1 MLTNEQIINI
11 IKNWDIEYAKIEN
24 GCATIALIDRTQDYQ
39 FIATL
44 YKDRASNNRRIR
56 ICKKYNDTYISIYL
70 LEGIDEHIHLN
81 FDYLVTTRAEEW
93 VKTNIGLMLAIEP
106 AVGFDALV

>member
-1 MLTNEQIINI
+1 MLTNEQIISI
-11 IKNWDIEYAKIEN
+11 IKNWAIEYAQIEN
-24 GCATIALIDRTQDYQ
+24 GYARIALIDRTRDYQ

-44 YKDRASNNRRIR
+44 CKDRASTNRRIQ
-56 ICKKYNDTYISIYL
+56 IYKKYNDAYISIYS
-70 LEGIDEHIHLN
+70 LENIDEHIHIN